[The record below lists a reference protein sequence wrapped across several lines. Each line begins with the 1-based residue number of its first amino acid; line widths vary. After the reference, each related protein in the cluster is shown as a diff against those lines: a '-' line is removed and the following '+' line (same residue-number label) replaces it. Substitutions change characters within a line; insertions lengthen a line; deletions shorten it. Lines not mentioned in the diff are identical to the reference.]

1 MKSLNKRKYT
11 IISFVSSYLFVFFII
26 FSLLAPVIVVK
37 AAINVSTTGIANPL
51 GTTGPQNIPD
61 FIERLI
67 KLVLTVGIP
76 VLVLAFIYAGF
87 LYVKAQGNSG
97 ELEVAHRT
105 LLYTVI
111 GGALLL
117 GAYVIAQA
125 IGSTVA
131 DISSGV

>member
-51 GTTGPQNIPD
+51 GATGPQNIPD

-67 KLVLTVGIP
+67 KIVLTVGVP

>member
-1 MKSLNKRKYT
+1 MKSLKKRKYT

-67 KLVLTVGIP
+67 KIVLTVGVP

>member
-11 IISFVSSYLFVFFII
+11 IISFVSRYLFVFFII
-26 FSLLAPVIVVK
+26 FSLFAPMIVAK
-37 AAINVSTTGIANPL
+37 AAINVSTGIANPL
-51 GTTGPQNIPD
+51 GSTGPQNIPD

-67 KLVLTVGIP
+67 KIVLTVGVP

-111 GGALLL
+111 GGVLLL

-125 IGSTVA
+125 IGSTVT